1 MNRPLRLALLCA
13 SSLLLHFPAHAAE
26 ISLYTDDNF
35 KGRVVVL
42 RDTTDDLSRMN
53 FNDTVS
59 SIKVASGSWEVCAHA
74 NFKGECKTFER
85 GDYRSMPGMNDKISS
100 VRLADGRGGGR
111 PGTPSSPSSPEPSP
125 SPIRITSRRIS
136 GAIPGGSDIV
146 ILSASNPTL
155 PSGRRNTETSPER
168 PTGPSPPSHTN
179 TFSAMRGVTATTAFL
194 PARE

>member
-59 SIKVASGSWEVCAHA
+59 SIKVASGSWEV
-74 NFKGECKTFER
+74 
-85 GDYRSMPGMNDKISS
+85 
-100 VRLADGRGGGR
+100 
-111 PGTPSSPSSPEPSP
+111 
-125 SPIRITSRRIS
+125 
-136 GAIPGGSDIV
+136 
-146 ILSASNPTL
+146 
-155 PSGRRNTETSPER
+155 
-168 PTGPSPPSHTN
+168 
-179 TFSAMRGVTATTAFL
+179 
-194 PARE
+194 